1 MLKDNATAWGSM
13 TRAMHWSL
21 VLIVAVQV
29 PLGFWM
35 VNLIK
40 DGIVSEGDDPWIMRT
55 ANVHDTIGF
64 LVLILA
70 FFRVNWRLN
79 NPTPELPARMAAH
92 ERLLARLTQGFLY
105 FLMFFYPLTG
115 WAVLSTSPDELPILF
130 FGWEIPRM
138 VSAQSVGTT
147 SANDLFSALHLA
159 CWKVGGVLLL
169 LHLSGTL
176 WHHFIRRDD
185 LLMRMW
191 RGHG

>member
-1 MLKDNATAWGSM
+1 MLKDTATAWGSM
-13 TRAMHWSL
+13 TRATHWIL
-21 VLIVAVQV
+21 VLIVAVQI

-35 VNLIK
+35 VDLIE
-40 DGIVSEGDDPWIMRT
+40 DNIASQGDDPWIMLT
-55 ANVHDTIGF
+55 ANVHHTIGF

-70 FFRVNWRLN
+70 FWRINWRLN
-79 NPTPELPARMAAH
+79 NPTPELPASRSAY
-92 ERLLARLTQGFLY
+92 ELYLARITQGFLY

-138 VSAQSVGTT
+138 VSAQSEGTT
-147 SANDLFSALHLA
+147 FASDLFSELHLA
-159 CWKVGGVLLL
+159 CWKAGGALLL
-169 LHLSGTL
+169 LHVSGAT
-176 WHHFIRRDD
+176 WHQFIRRDD

>member
-1 MLKDNATAWGSM
+1 M

-21 VLIVAVQV
+21 VLIVAVQI

-35 VNLIK
+35 ADL
-40 DGIVSEGDDPWIMRT
+40 SEDSIASQGDDPWILRT
-55 ANVHDTIGF
+55 ANVHHTIGF

-70 FFRVNWRLN
+70 FVRINWRLN
-79 NPTPELPARMAAH
+79 NSTPELPASMAAH
-92 ERLLARLTQGFLY
+92 ERYLARFTQGFWY

-115 WAVLSTSPDELPILF
+115 WAVMSTSPDELPTLF

-138 VSAQSVGTT
+138 VSAQSAGTT
-147 SANDLFSALHLA
+147 FANDLFSDLHLA

-169 LHLSGTL
+169 LHVAGAM
-176 WHHFIRRDD
+176 WHQFIRRDN

-191 RGHG
+191 RGHA